1 MKRIAALV
9 KIFSIYWQANDI
21 RLSLS
26 ITPQKIAQIEVA
38 YIIHCNARGCCE
50 RATRV
55 GNLRRG
61 HYTQSDFGRHIKKS
75 LRSEKSQPAADQETR
90 SAKGFRFAIVASRW
104 NDSLVSRLLAGALDA
119 LAELSVDEN
128 AVEVFRV
135 PGSFEIPLCAL
146 KAAESGK
153 FDAVI
158 CLGVIIR
165 GQTPHFEY
173 IASEV
178 TRGIGEAGIK
188 TGVPLLFGV
197 ITAENV
203 DQAIDRAGIKLGNK
217 GFEAATAAVELVNLY
232 RKAFKKS

>member
-1 MKRIAALV
+1 M
-9 KIFSIYWQANDI
+9 
-21 RLSLS
+21 SL
-26 ITPQKIAQIEVA
+26 
-38 YIIHCNARGCCE
+38 
-50 RATRV
+50 
-55 GNLRRG
+55 
-61 HYTQSDFGRHIKKS
+61 
-75 LRSEKSQPAADQETR
+75 QPETHQGILN
-90 SAKGFRFAIVASRW
+90 AKGFRFAIVASRW
-104 NDSLVSRLLAGALDA
+104 NDSLVSRLIEGALDA
-119 LAELSVDEN
+119 LAELSADEN

-146 KAAESGK
+146 KAAESGE

-173 IASEV
+173 IAAEV
-178 TRGIGEAGIK
+178 ARGIGEAGMK

-203 DQAIDRAGIKLGNK
+203 DQAIDRAGVKLGNK

-232 RKAFKKS
+232 KEAFEK

>member
-1 MKRIAALV
+1 M
-9 KIFSIYWQANDI
+9 ST
-21 RLSLS
+21 LSLFS
-26 ITPQKIAQIEVA
+26 SFTYTPNALPTVSDNDDQLLKSGPRPGGA
-38 YIIHCNARGCCE
+38 NAR
-50 RATRV
+50 
-55 GNLRRG
+55 
-61 HYTQSDFGRHIKKS
+61 
-75 LRSEKSQPAADQETR
+75 
-90 SAKGFRFAIVASRW
+90 GFRFAIVASRW
-104 NDSLVSRLLAGALDA
+104 NDSLVSRLIEGARDA
-119 LAELSVDEN
+119 LEELKADMD

-173 IASEV
+173 IAGEV
-178 TRGIGEAGIK
+178 TRGIGEAGMK

-203 DQAIDRAGIKLGNK
+203 DQAIDRAGVKLGNK

-232 RKAFKKS
+232 REAFQK